1 MDWISEMDPRR
12 LRYFLAVAEEL
23 HFGRAARRLN
33 MAQPPLSMQ
42 IRALENDLGTALFV
56 RDRRHVALTDAGRV
70 LLAEAGKIL
79 PQLDQ
84 ARTAVRRAGRGEVG
98 RLAVGFITPVEYNLL
113 PNLLAAFRRR
123 YPSVLLTLREAMSDQ
138 QLNELESGILD
149 VGLMT
154 GPVDRPSIMCHSVWR
169 ERIIVALPA
178 RHVLARSTAIPVR
191 RLADE
196 PFIMFP
202 RPIAPVLYDDVL
214 QFCRRAGF
222 SLNIVQ
228 EAAQSQTI
236 ISLVSAGIGLAI
248 LPASIRGLRRAGVSY
263 RPFREHCPSVETVIA
278 YKRDR
283 PSLVVEN
290 FIELATTY
298 RGRLGSSA

>member
-1 MDWISEMDPRR
+1 MDPRK
-12 LRYFLAVAEEL
+12 LRYFMAVAEEL

-33 MAQPPLSMQ
+33 ISQPPLSMQ
-42 IRALENDLGTALFV
+42 IRGLENDLSTALFV

-84 ARTAVRRAGRGEVG
+84 ARMAVQRAGRGEVG
-98 RLAVGFITPVEYNLL
+98 RLAIGFITPVEYNLL
-113 PNLLAAFRRR
+113 PSLLAAFRRR

-154 GPVDRPSIMCHSVWR
+154 GAMDRPSIACHPVWQ
-169 ERIIVALPA
+169 ERVILAIPA
-178 RHVLARSTAIPVR
+178 RHDLARSSSVSVR
-191 RLADE
+191 RLANE

-202 RPIAPVLYDDVL
+202 RSIAPVLYDEVL

-222 SLNIVQ
+222 SLKIVQ

-248 LPASIRGLRRAGVSY
+248 LPASIRGLRRAGVTY
-263 RPFREHCPSVETVIA
+263 RSIRERAPSVDTVIA
-278 YKRDR
+278 HRKDR

-290 FIELATTY
+290 FIELARIY
-298 RGRLGSSA
+298 RGRHGSNA

>member
-1 MDWISEMDPRR
+1 MDPRR

-33 MAQPPLSMQ
+33 ISQPPLSMQ
-42 IRALENDLGTALFV
+42 IRGLEKELGAALFV

-70 LLAEAGKIL
+70 LQAEAGRIL

-84 ARTAVRRAGRGEVG
+84 ARTAVQRAGRGEVG

-113 PNLLAAFRRR
+113 PSLLAAFRRR

-154 GPVDRPSIMCHSVWR
+154 GPMDRPSIACQPVWR
-169 ERIIVALPA
+169 ERMILAIPA
-178 RHVLARSTAIPVR
+178 RHDLARSPSVSVR
-191 RLADE
+191 RLAEE

-202 RPIAPVLYDDVL
+202 RAIAPVLYDEVL

-222 SLNIVQ
+222 SLKIVQ

-248 LPASIRGLRRAGVSY
+248 LPASIRGLRRAGVAY
-263 RPFREHCPSVETVIA
+263 RPIRERGPAVETVVA
-278 YKRDR
+278 YKQDR
-283 PSLVVEN
+283 PSRLVEN
-290 FIELATTY
+290 FVQLAITC
-298 RGRLGSSA
+298 RGR

>member
-1 MDWISEMDPRR
+1 MIWISEMDTRR
-12 LRYFLAVAEEL
+12 LRYFMAVAEEL

-33 MAQPPLSMQ
+33 ISQPPLSMQ
-42 IRALENDLGTALFV
+42 IRGLENELGTALFD

-70 LLAEAGKIL
+70 LLAEARKIL
-79 PQLDQ
+79 PQWDQ

-98 RLAVGFITPVEYNLL
+98 RLAIGFITPVEYNLL
-113 PNLLAAFRRR
+113 PSLLAAFRRR

-138 QLNELESGILD
+138 QLNELESGVLD
-149 VGLMT
+149 IGLMT
-154 GPVDRPSIMCHSVWR
+154 APVDRPSIASHPVWR
-169 ERIIVALPA
+169 ERVIVAIPG
-178 RHVLARSTAIPVR
+178 RHRLARSPSVSVR
-191 RLADE
+191 SLIDE

-202 RPIAPVLYDDVL
+202 RSIAPALYDEVL

-248 LPASIRGLRRAGVSY
+248 LPASIRGLRRAGVAY
-263 RPFREHCPSVETVIA
+263 RPIGGRAPSVETVVA
-278 YKRDR
+278 YKNDR

-290 FIELATTY
+290 FVRLAMT
-298 RGRLGSSA
+298 RRRR

>member
-1 MDWISEMDPRR
+1 MDPRK
-12 LRYFLAVAEEL
+12 LRYFMAVAEEL

-33 MAQPPLSMQ
+33 ISQPPLSMQ
-42 IRALENDLGTALFV
+42 IRGLENDLGTALFV

-84 ARTAVRRAGRGEVG
+84 ARMAVQRAGRGEVG
-98 RLAVGFITPVEYNLL
+98 RLAIGFITPIEYNLL
-113 PNLLAAFRRR
+113 PSLLAAFRRR

-154 GPVDRPSIMCHSVWR
+154 GAMDRPSIACRPVWQ
-169 ERIIVALPA
+169 ERVILAIPA
-178 RHVLARSTAIPVR
+178 RHDLARSSSVSVR
-191 RLADE
+191 RLANE

-202 RPIAPVLYDDVL
+202 RSIAPVLYDEVL

-222 SLNIVQ
+222 SLKIVQ

-248 LPASIRGLRRAGVSY
+248 LPASIRGLRRAGVTY
-263 RPFREHCPSVETVIA
+263 RSIRERAPSVDTVIA
-278 YKRDR
+278 RRKDR

-290 FIELATTY
+290 FIELATMY
-298 RGRLGSSA
+298 RGRHGSNA

>member
-1 MDWISEMDPRR
+1 MDARR
-12 LRYFLAVAEEL
+12 LRYFTAVAEEL

-33 MAQPPLSMQ
+33 ISQPPLSMQ
-42 IRALENDLGTALFV
+42 IRRLETELGTALFV

-84 ARTAVRRAGRGEVG
+84 ARTAVQRAGRGEVG

-113 PNLLAAFRRR
+113 PSLLAAFRRR
-123 YPSVLLTLREAMSDQ
+123 YPGVRLTLREAMSDQ
-138 QLNELESGILD
+138 QLDELEAGTLD
-149 VGLMT
+149 VGLMA
-154 GPVDRPSIMCHSVWR
+154 GPVDRPAIAAHPVWR
-169 ERIIVALPA
+169 ERVVVALPA
-178 RHVLARSTAIPVR
+178 RHQLARSTSISMR
-191 RLADE
+191 RLAEE

-202 RPIAPVLYDDVL
+202 RPIAPVLYDEVL

-248 LPASIRGLRRAGVSY
+248 LPASIRGLRRAGVTY
-263 RPFREHCPSVETVIA
+263 RPIRERGPSVETVVA
-278 YKRDR
+278 YRKDR
-283 PSLVVEN
+283 PSRGMEN
-290 FIELATTY
+290 FVQLAMTY
-298 RGRLGSSA
+298 RAE

>member
-1 MDWISEMDPRR
+1 MDSRR
-12 LRYFLAVAEEL
+12 LRSFMAVAEEL

-33 MAQPPLSMQ
+33 ISQPPLSMQ
-42 IRALENDLGTALFV
+42 IRGLENELGTALFV

-70 LLAEAGKIL
+70 LLAEARRIL
-79 PQLDQ
+79 PQWDQ
-84 ARTAVRRAGRGEVG
+84 LRTAVRRAGRGEVG
-98 RLAVGFITPVEYNLL
+98 RLAIGFITPVEYNLL
-113 PNLLAAFRRR
+113 PSLLAAFRRR
-123 YPSVLLTLREAMSDQ
+123 YPGVLLTLREAMSDQ

-154 GPVDRPSIMCHSVWR
+154 APVDRSSIASHPVWR
-169 ERIIVALPA
+169 ERVIVAMPA
-178 RHVLARSTAIPVR
+178 RHRLARSPSVSVR
-191 RLADE
+191 SLVDE

-202 RPIAPVLYDDVL
+202 RLIAPALYDEVL

-248 LPASIRGLRRAGVSY
+248 LPGSIRGLRRAGVAY
-263 RPFREHCPSVETVIA
+263 RPIGGRAPSVETVVA
-278 YKRDR
+278 YKNDR
-283 PSLVVEN
+283 PSPAVEN
-290 FIELATTY
+290 FVRLAMTCH
-298 RGRLGSSA
+298 GR